1 MQRSAARLARGLSVA
16 TTLQLAGKGPNIWI
30 CAWDTSSVPA
40 ERDCTPLPAASLPA
54 RPKLLLLHLLSSLPP
69 QIHRWVTAGP
79 PPNLYAMLQH
89 SLTHRRIH
97 ILGHIK
103 GVPLSKCISG
113 GWLWHDIIFF
123 YTHAKWILAVLG
135 NECPS
140 SQKHWANVTS
150 HIQKS
155 DLHIGTTDTQHAFK
169 QMHHKANTCFN

>member
-123 YTHAKWILAVLG
+123 TLMQNGSLLCLAMSVPPLRST
-135 NECPS
+135 ELT
-140 SQKHWANVTS
+140 SQAT
-150 HIQKS
+150 
-155 DLHIGTTDTQHAFK
+155 FK
-169 QMHHKANTCFN
+169 NQTFT